1 MTPLCSGPA
10 RRAQLISATSLL
22 ALVALLPTAQAQT
35 SVAEIVEASS
45 PAVVNVS
52 VLFGSAPGD
61 FGAKTV
67 RVQRPGSGV
76 VLSSGGLILT
86 NSHLVAEATDA
97 EGNPSDEFWAM
108 VSFRR
113 GLQYPA
119 TVVARDE
126 RLDLALLQIQAG
138 STLLPAL
145 PLADL
150 EGRKAGERVLAMS
163 LASTSDPDVFAGV
176 LGFPGDPVQLR
187 DALLQPNEVLL
198 TDARFHASLDGG
210 PLLDDK
216 GRLLGL
222 YNSSHVSTR
231 PEGFDEDPD
240 ADPTKPKEPDTDYA
254 VIVSVSAI
262 KEAFGQELAAS
273 LEPLVHVKSED
284 EQEAVAVIEG
294 IAPHVVSVWTGDAAQ
309 HPVVCS
315 PADPPARLVPE
326 TLGSGVVI
334 DARGLVLTSGDLFR
348 AGGETAS
355 VRIASGETYAA
366 KLLARRPLRKVAL
379 LQLELPE
386 GVALSP
392 ALLAD
397 SRQALAGELVAVV
410 GRPYSAATSSVGVL
424 SSLER
429 ENFVQVASWVHPG
442 HFGGAIA
449 DREGRLIGIATA
461 QPESAGRVDEK
472 SYLGFGAPLAETLE
486 AFKAELAPFGQLA
499 IVEDDDA
506 GIEARRSVAAQV
518 VDRTRGSLV
527 NVLVSK
533 AEEPKD
539 NGFSPFGDDEKTF
552 HLLGQGSGVVIDAS
566 GLALTN
572 WHVVDAA
579 MQKGGGQ
586 SEDALVEVTMPTG
599 NRYVADVLSTSRD
612 DDLALISL
620 RLAPGETLEPVV
632 LGDSDDLIVGQPVFA
647 IGNPLGLANS
657 VSAGIVSRLGMDVM
671 ISGRLRKY
679 EGMVQTDAAIN
690 PGNSGGAL
698 LDEEGRL
705 VGINS
710 AGRTGAGMAI
720 PVNTAREV
728 FSDKLLS
735 VEKLRTIYLGFEVA
749 ERDGALVVGELDPDS
764 PATRASLEL
773 SDELLSVNGSPVASA
788 IAFAQVRR
796 SLSAT
801 EPLRLK
807 IGRQGEEHELSL
819 QPLSYAAWRIYQ
831 QSGLELSAVDYSTE
845 TELVRDA
852 SVALHRAYTGNSEGL
867 PTQLMAGALRVERT
881 QSLESEEENPVQPGD
896 LLLGMSTRTRGA
908 IADQYDLTRYESLA
922 TVGQTFDA
930 IATKDGERAEFWV
943 LRDGRIEA
951 LRVLVRR
958 APR

>member
-1 MTPLCSGPA
+1 MTSLLIGPA
-10 RRAQLISATSLL
+10 RRAPLISASSLL
-22 ALVALLPTAQAQT
+22 ALVALLPTARAQT
-35 SVAEIVEASS
+35 SVTEIVEASS

-61 FGAKTV
+61 FGPKAV

-76 VLSSGGLILT
+76 VLGSGGLILT
-86 NSHLVAEATDA
+86 NSHLVAEVTDA
-97 EGNPSDEFWAM
+97 DGQPSDEFWAV

-126 RLDLALLQIQAG
+126 RLDLALLQINAG

-145 PLADL
+145 PLASL
-150 EGRKAGERVLAMS
+150 EDRKAGERVLAMS

-176 LGFPGDPVQLR
+176 LGFPGDPVTLR
-187 DALLQPNEVLL
+187 GALLDPSEVLL

-210 PLLDDK
+210 PLLDDR

-240 ADPTKPKEPDTDYA
+240 ADPKTPKEPDTDYA
-254 VIVSVSAI
+254 VIVSASAI
-262 KEAFGQELAAS
+262 RSAFEEQLSAV
-273 LEPLVHVKSED
+273 LEPVVNVKNED
-284 EQEAVAVIEG
+284 VQEAVGVIEG
-294 IAPHVVSVWTGDAAQ
+294 IAPHVVSVWTGDSAQ
-309 HPVVCS
+309 HPAVCS
-315 PADPPARLVPE
+315 PADPPARLVPD

-334 DARGLVLTSGDLFR
+334 DARGLVLTSGDLFST
-348 AGGETAS
+348 GGETAS
-355 VRIASGETYAA
+355 VRLASGETFPA

-379 LQLELPE
+379 LQLELPA
-386 GVALSP
+386 GVTLSP
-392 ALLAD
+392 AVLAD

-410 GRPYSAATSSVGVL
+410 GRPYHAATSSVGVL

-449 DREGRLIGIATA
+449 DAEGRLIGIATA
-461 QPESAGRVDEK
+461 QPASAGRVDEK
-472 SYLGFGAPLAETLE
+472 SYLGFGAPLAETLD
-486 AFKAELAPFGQLA
+486 AFKSELEPFGELA
-499 IVEDDDA
+499 VVHDDEA
-506 GIEARRSVAAQV
+506 GIEARRSAAARV

-579 MQKGGGQ
+579 MEKGGGQ

-599 NRYVADVLSTSRD
+599 ARYVADVLSTSRD

-620 RLAPGETLEPVV
+620 QLAPGETLEPVV
-632 LGDSDDLIVGQPVFA
+632 LADSDQLVVGQPVFA

-657 VSAGIVSRLGMDVM
+657 VSAGIVSRLDLDIM
-671 ISGRLRKY
+671 IAGRLRKY

-698 LDEEGRL
+698 LDGEGRL

-720 PVNTAREV
+720 PVNKAREV

-735 VEKLRTIYLGFEVA
+735 VEKLRTIYLGFEVS
-749 ERDGALVVGELDPDS
+749 EREGALVVSALDPDS

-773 SDELLSVNGSPVASA
+773 GDELLSVNGSAVASA
-788 IAFAQVRR
+788 ISFAQVRR
-796 SLSAT
+796 SLSAAA
-801 EPLRLK
+801 PVALH
-807 IGRQGEEHELSL
+807 IARQGEEHDLSL
-819 QPLSYAAWRIYQ
+819 RALSYGAWRIYQ
-831 QSGLELSAVDYSTE
+831 QSGIELSTVDYSTE
-845 TELVRDA
+845 TELVREA
-852 SVALHRAYTGNSEGL
+852 SIALHRAYTGNADAL

-881 QSLESEEENPVQPGD
+881 QSIEADAANPVQPGD

-908 IADQYDLTRYESLA
+908 VADQYDLTRFESLA
-922 TVGQTFDA
+922 AVGSAFDA
-930 IATKDGERAEFWV
+930 IATKDGSRAELWL
-943 LRDGRIEA
+943 LRNGEVEA
-951 LRVLVRR
+951 VRVLVRR